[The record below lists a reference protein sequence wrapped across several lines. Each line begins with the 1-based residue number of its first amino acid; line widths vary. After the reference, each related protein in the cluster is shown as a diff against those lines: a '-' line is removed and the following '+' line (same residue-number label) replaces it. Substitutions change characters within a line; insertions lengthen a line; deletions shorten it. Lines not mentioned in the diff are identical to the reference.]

1 MRVADVGTQVHCSLP
16 GGRSRTRPWRFVT
29 KTSHFRVELTVVVGI
44 TLSSIFGADL
54 AAKQVAAA
62 KTAVDRPHLPVTD
75 SDEDRPRLEARR
87 FAGGR
92 NGVRIPR
99 ENQPIAEECTR
110 KSGTSCLTPRSD
122 PLTRPNVSHL
132 LCLRESGFLESE
144 STGRLSRPL
153 HESGRGICKGVREFA
168 PCQIPR
174 HSPCRRWPRHD
185 RRRTRQKSQDILPSR
200 C

>member
-44 TLSSIFGADL
+44 TLSSISGADL

-75 SDEDRPRLEARR
+75 ADEDRRRLVARR

-92 NGVRIPR
+92 NGVRIRR
-99 ENQPIAEECTR
+99 ENQPTVEVCTR

-122 PLTRPNVSHL
+122 PLTRPNVSHRR
-132 LCLRESGFLESE
+132 CLRESGFLESVP
-144 STGRLSRPL
+144 TGRQSQPL
-153 HESGRGICKGVREFA
+153 HEGGQGI
-168 PCQIPR
+168 
-174 HSPCRRWPRHD
+174 
-185 RRRTRQKSQDILPSR
+185 
-200 C
+200 

>member
-44 TLSSIFGADL
+44 TLSSISGADL

-75 SDEDRPRLEARR
+75 AD
-87 FAGGR
+87 
-92 NGVRIPR
+92 VRIPR
-99 ENQPIAEECTR
+99 ENQPIVEECTR

-122 PLTRPNVSHL
+122 PLTRPNVSI
-132 LCLRESGFLESE
+132 CGVSE
-144 STGRLSRPL
+144 NRAFSNLYRQAANLS
-153 HESGRGICKGVREFA
+153 H
-168 PCQIPR
+168 
-174 HSPCRRWPRHD
+174 
-185 RRRTRQKSQDILPSR
+185 
-200 C
+200 